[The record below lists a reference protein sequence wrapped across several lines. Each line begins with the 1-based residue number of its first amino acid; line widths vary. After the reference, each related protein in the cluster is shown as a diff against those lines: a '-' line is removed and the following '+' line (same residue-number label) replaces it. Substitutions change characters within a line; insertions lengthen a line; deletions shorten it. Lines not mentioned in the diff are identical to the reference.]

1 MTPMDVRKQLDAV
14 PFEELIEARFQALFD
29 RYDVND
35 AGPAALPTVLHVVET
50 VAIRVAL
57 ERTAG
62 NQVQAARLLGIHRNT
77 LRKRVAGR

>member
-1 MTPMDVRKQLDAV
+1 MMPDDVRKLLDVV
-14 PFEELIEARFQALFD
+14 PFEELVEARFQALFD
-29 RYDVND
+29 RFDPDD
-35 AGPAALPTVLHVVET
+35 AGPAALPTVLEAVEA
-50 VAIRVAL
+50 VALRVAL